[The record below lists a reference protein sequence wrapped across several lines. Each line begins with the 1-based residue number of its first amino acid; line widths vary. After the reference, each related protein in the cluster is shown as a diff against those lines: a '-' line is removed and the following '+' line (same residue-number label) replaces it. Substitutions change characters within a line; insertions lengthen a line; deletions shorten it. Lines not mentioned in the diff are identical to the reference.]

1 MNTLITMDATIV
13 LALLALVLYG
23 SAVGYFCYTPRLRW
37 TRKGPKWMN
46 ARQLRRRTLKEMGLS
61 CSCPADELQ
70 AEV

>member
-1 MNTLITMDATIV
+1 MDATIV

-46 ARQLRRRTLKEMGLS
+46 ARQLRRRSLKEMGLS
-61 CSCPADELQ
+61 CSCPAEELQ